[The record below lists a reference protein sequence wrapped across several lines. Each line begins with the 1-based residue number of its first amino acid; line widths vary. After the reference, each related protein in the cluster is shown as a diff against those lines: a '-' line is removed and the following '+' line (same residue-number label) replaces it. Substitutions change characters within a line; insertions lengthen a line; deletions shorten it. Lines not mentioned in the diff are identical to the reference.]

1 MIDHSK
7 NFIGAYDLLGNNC
20 YHYVNF
26 MINRFTDTKN
36 WVLNTWEIGEK
47 VINIIKGVIIIGKLV
62 KTDSLGK
69 ALKEE
74 YIEYEE
80 FVYTANSRRSQEFS
94 KNR

>member
-1 MIDHSK
+1 
-7 NFIGAYDLLGNNC
+7 
-20 YHYVNF
+20 

-36 WVLNTWEIGEK
+36 WVLLPWEIGEK

-69 ALKEE
+69 SLEEE

-80 FVYTANSRRSQEFS
+80 FVYTAKSSRSQEFS